1 MRYANAD
8 HGKVPFAAFV
18 DPTRFVG
25 VVIYDTSQAVA
36 RAAGRAA
43 GRAFGSIVTGMKAR
57 RTANEVSRLS
67 DDVLRDIG
75 IDRAEIGTLA
85 RRVAEHPDIDYRTL
99 RVRRTLG

>member
-36 RAAGRAA
+36 RAA